1 MLNKKDSKIYEY
13 SFKNKDIT
21 SNNSVEMR
29 PDADVYDGD
38 AIQVISAFDLV
49 QKYNNKEL
57 SGKLKEIVS
66 KMSEE
71 DNNIVVLY
79 TFR

>member
-1 MLNKKDSKIYEY
+1 
-13 SFKNKDIT
+13 
-21 SNNSVEMR
+21 MR